1 MSYALG
7 AFFAGMVMRES
18 SFAHR
23 AARNRLPLQDA
34 FSVLFFISVGLM
46 LDPYVFV
53 NEPWAVI
60 AVMLIIMRITSSVTA
75 ALVLASG
82 LAARHG
88 PRHGRLRLAAR

>member
-1 MSYALG
+1 
-7 AFFAGMVMRES
+7 MVMRES

-23 AARNRLPLQDA
+23 AARNCLPCRTR
-34 FSVLFFISVGLM
+34 FRCCSSSPMGLM

-60 AVMLIIMRITSSVTA
+60 AVMLIIMCITSSVTA
-75 ALVLASG
+75 ALVLLLG